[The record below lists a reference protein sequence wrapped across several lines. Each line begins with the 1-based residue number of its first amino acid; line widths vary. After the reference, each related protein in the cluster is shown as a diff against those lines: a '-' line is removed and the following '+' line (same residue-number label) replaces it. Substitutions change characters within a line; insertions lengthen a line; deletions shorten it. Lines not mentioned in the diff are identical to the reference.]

1 MPNASATTNEPAI
14 AVKGLTVR
22 FGDANVVDGVSFEVP
37 RGAVAAIIGP
47 NGSGKTT
54 LLKAILGLVPSTG
67 ETLLFGQSLHAVR
80 GRIGYVPQ
88 RFAFDREFPI
98 TAYEFMGLG
107 CERCPRSEAE
117 AALHEVG
124 LMPAVLDKR
133 LGDLSGGQLQRVLIA
148 QAIVHKPDLLVL
160 DEPSTGVDIVG
171 EAAFFDVIEH
181 LKETH
186 GTTILMV
193 SHDLTVLSSMVD
205 TVVCLN
211 GKLICAGPPKRVLT
225 PESMNALF
233 GEHTKLYEHLHEA
246 HHHDPHHHE
255 KP

>member
-1 MPNASATTNEPAI
+1 MPKSSATTNETAV

-22 FGDANVVDGVSFEVP
+22 FGDVNVIDDVSFEVR
-37 RGAVAAIIGP
+37 RGTVAAVIGP

-54 LLKAILGLVPSTG
+54 LLKAILGLVPYSG
-67 ETLLFGQSLHAVR
+67 RAEIFGQPLSAVR
-80 GRIGYVPQ
+80 NRIGYVPQ

-98 TAYEFMGLG
+98 SAYEFMSLG
-107 CERCPRSEAE
+107 CTARSRAQTE
-117 AALHEVG
+117 AAIKEVG
-124 LMPAVLDKR
+124 LMPAILDKR

-171 EAAFFDVIEH
+171 EAAFYDVIEH

-205 TVVCLN
+205 AVVCLN
-211 GKLICAGPPKRVLT
+211 GKLICSGPPKTVLT
-225 PESMNALF
+225 LEAMNALF
-233 GEHTKLYEHLHEA
+233 GEHAKLYEHLHEA
-246 HHHDPHHHE
+246 HHNHGHS
-255 KP
+255 